1 MLASLNAEAEC
12 MTYAIIGW
20 DGPDGQSKRPHHRP
34 AHLDYLERLQ
44 QQGRLI
50 CAGPFTDQ
58 AGSLV
63 IIEAD
68 TMEQA
73 ESMANGDPYV
83 THGIFE
89 RVEIHPFKRVF
100 PRPQEA

>member
-1 MLASLNAEAEC
+1 
-12 MTYAIIGW
+12 MTYVIIGW
-20 DGPDGQSKRPHHRP
+20 DGPEGQSRRQQHRP

-44 QQGRLI
+44 RQGQLI
-50 CAGPFTDQ
+50 SAGPFTDQ

-68 TMEQA
+68 TMERA
-73 ESMANGDPYV
+73 ESIANGDPYV

-89 RVEIHPFKRVF
+89 RVEVHPFKQVF
-100 PRPQEA
+100 PQPQEI